1 MSESS
6 GSALMEGTNRRR
18 WLISAAIVLLL
29 HAGIA
34 VAVLTWRHAASAP
47 PVMVD
52 LTPAPSESEPSAAQ
66 PAPPVAHEAS
76 PQQTAP
82 EQKTESASA
91 AAPTSSPAGDHAA
104 PTPPAEHNEA
114 ASTQSKPD
122 NPATARDETAT
133 KAEQNSGPA
142 EASRGVNAPQLPAS
156 PRGTEAESGA
166 GGTTISGGGISRA
179 PEAGALGGR
188 AVASAPAPA
197 GLAPAG
203 PMANMPLDTSITVQP
218 PVHGHNGAGPFNH
231 SEIGPLASR
240 ETGPEG
246 GSPDQRPTSVFR
258 SAKPFGVPDV
268 PRNSLAPNNNP
279 ALPGVGL
286 NNAPGAHVQDRARAA
301 MAKAMNGGQTVKNAI
316 GSSVTASA
324 APYSTQRVDNGVTN
338 GGAVS
343 GIGSPMNVASRG
355 DATGPNPGNGVA
367 RNAIGVTA
375 NFRPL
380 LPRANAG
387 ETKTGAVAV
396 AGHEMPNAPIING
409 HDLSRPVA
417 GPSVIGGPARRG
429 GTGMLNG
436 SDFHLRHP

>member
-6 GSALMEGTNRRR
+6 GSALVEGSNRRR

-34 VAVLTWRHAASAP
+34 VAVLTWRHATSAP
-47 PVMVD
+47 PVQVD
-52 LTPAPSESEPSAAQ
+52 LTPARSESEPNAAQ
-66 PAPPVAHEAS
+66 PAPPAVHETS

-82 EQKTESASA
+82 EQKTPSASA
-91 AAPTSSPAGDHAA
+91 SAPISPPASSSLAGDHAE
-104 PTPPAEHNEA
+104 PTPPAEPNEA
-114 ASTQSKPD
+114 PSAPSEKDS
-122 NPATARDETAT
+122 AETARDEAAT
-133 KAEQNSGPA
+133 KAEQNIGPA

-156 PRGTEAESGA
+156 PHGTEPHGTEAESGA
-166 GGTTISGGGISRA
+166 GGTTISSGGISRA
-179 PEAGALGGR
+179 PEAGGLAGR

-197 GLAPAG
+197 GIAPGG

-218 PVHGHNGAGPFNH
+218 PVRGNNGVGPFNH

-240 ETGPEG
+240 EAGPEG

-258 SAKPFGVPDV
+258 SATPFGVPDI
-268 PRNSLAPNNNP
+268 PRNSLAPNNNS
-279 ALPGVGL
+279 ALPGIGL
-286 NNAPGAHVQDRARAA
+286 KNVPGAHVQDRARAA
-301 MAKAMNGGQTVKNAI
+301 MAKA
-316 GSSVTASA
+316 
-324 APYSTQRVDNGVTN
+324 TN
-338 GGAVS
+338 GGAVNS
-343 GIGSPMNVASRG
+343 IGSPTNIASRG
-355 DATGPNPGNGVA
+355 DAAGPNPGNGVA

-380 LPRANAG
+380 LPRANPS

-396 AGHEMPNAPIING
+396 AGHEMPAAPIING
-409 HDLSRPVA
+409 RDLSRPIA

-436 SDFHLRHP
+436 SDFHLKASVTPKRGLIDRASPRSYH